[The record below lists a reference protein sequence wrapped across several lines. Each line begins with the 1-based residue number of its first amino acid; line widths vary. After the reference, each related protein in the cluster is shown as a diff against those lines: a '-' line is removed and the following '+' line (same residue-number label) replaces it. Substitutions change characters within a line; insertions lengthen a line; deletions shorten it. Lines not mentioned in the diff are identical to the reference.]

1 MARQEQLDALVRRTV
16 ARQAK
21 KTQEPKPAVEDGKPS
36 KNFDESHAQPHAY
49 LFERDRQDASR
60 DKGDGSNRLFAACCR
75 CVEHDLPDDA
85 ALAVLAKYAKH
96 KPFPSAW
103 GSKSVIKRLRSAEKK
118 VERGAAKKRRSGP
131 SMLSVG
137 QLLKDHPELRPACG
151 NRPTSYRRNDEHH
164 RASEVRQVLASNRSC
179 DGGCDRSSLAR
190 CLRFDAGQC
199 IDPGQ

>member
-1 MARQEQLDALVRRTV
+1 MALASRSLQPHSLLCVNGPPFIANVPEGIMVAKSNWTRCAPNC

-36 KNFDESHAQPHAY
+36 KNFDEKHAQPLAY

-96 KPFPSAW
+96 KPFHRL
-103 GSKSVIKRLRSAEKK
+103 GIEVVIKRLRSAEKK

-137 QLLKDHPELRPACG
+137 QLLKDHPRAASACG
-151 NRPTSYRRNDEHH
+151 
-164 RASEVRQVLASNRSC
+164 
-179 DGGCDRSSLAR
+179 
-190 CLRFDAGQC
+190 
-199 IDPGQ
+199 